1 MSLWGNLDAS
11 NNAPIFWDA
20 GGYTPNVSANAS
32 VTANAANAQF
42 AGIFG
47 NTTIGFWREGVAT
60 GVFGVDT
67 TEANSNSLLST
78 GDGRTVTHAGW
89 VERIAFTGPVLSIAV
104 NAAAVT
110 VNSYITFNGGSSGA
124 ATNMTGNVAANARV
138 YVNTTGHIVNVQ
150 ISAGGSY
157 ANTPRVE
164 SQFYAAPFTAAGNT
178 AIITAGSSTAAFTLT
193 MGGRANRVMQETLV
207 AMGSMTGD
215 ATAAED
221 SNYPDS

>member
-32 VTANAANAQF
+32 VTANAANGQF
-42 AGIFG
+42 AGIYG

-60 GVFGVDT
+60 GIFGVDT
-67 TEANSNSLLST
+67 TEANASSTLTT
-78 GDGRTVTHAGW
+78 GDGRNVTHAGW

-104 NAAAVT
+104 NAAAIT
-110 VNSYITFNGGSSGA
+110 VNSFITFNGGSSGA
-124 ATNMTGNVAANARV
+124 EAGMTGNVAANARIF
-138 YVNTTGHIVNVQ
+138 VNTTGHIVNVQ
-150 ISAGGSY
+150 ISSGGSY

-164 SQFYAAPFTAAGNT
+164 NLFHAANNAL
-178 AIITAGSSTAAFTLT
+178 ITPSYSNAVFTLT
-193 MGGRANRVMQETLV
+193 MGGRANRVVQETLV

>member
-32 VTANAANAQF
+32 VTANAANGQF

-60 GVFGVDT
+60 GIFGVDS
-67 TEANSNSLLST
+67 TEASSLLTT

-110 VNSYITFNGGSSGA
+110 VNSFITFNGGSSGA
-124 ATNMTGNVAANARV
+124 EAGMTGNVAANARIF
-138 YVNTTGHIVNVQ
+138 VNTAGYIVNVQ
-150 ISAGGSY
+150 ISSGGSY

-164 SQFYAAPFTAAGNT
+164 NLFHAANNAL
-178 AIITAGSSTAAFTLT
+178 ITPSYSNAVFTLT

-221 SNYPDS
+221 GNYPDS

>member
-20 GGYTPNVSANAS
+20 SGYTPNVSANAS
-32 VTANAANAQF
+32 VTANAANGQF

-67 TEANSNSLLST
+67 TEASSLLST

-104 NAAAVT
+104 NAAAIS
-110 VNSYITFNGGSSGA
+110 VNSFITFNGGSSGA
-124 ATNMTGNVAANARV
+124 EAGMTGNVAANARIF
-138 YVNTTGHIVNVQ
+138 VNTTGHIVNVVVNF
-150 ISAGGSY
+150 GGSY

-164 SQFYAAPFTAAGNT
+164 SQFYAPPFTGGGNT

>member
-32 VTANAANAQF
+32 VTANAANGQF
-42 AGIFG
+42 AGIYG

-60 GVFGVDT
+60 GIFGVDT
-67 TEANSNSLLST
+67 TEANASSTLTT

-110 VNSYITFNGGSSGA
+110 VNSFITFNGGSSGA
-124 ATNMTGNVAANARV
+124 EAGMTGNVAANARIF
-138 YVNTTGHIVNVQ
+138 VNTAGYIVNVQ
-150 ISAGGSY
+150 ISSGGSY

-164 SQFYAAPFTAAGNT
+164 NLFHAANNAL
-178 AIITAGSSTAAFTLT
+178 ITPSYSNAVFTLT
-193 MGGRANRVMQETLV
+193 MGGRANRVVQETLV

-215 ATAAED
+215 GTAAED

>member
-32 VTANAANAQF
+32 VTANAANGQF

-67 TEANSNSLLST
+67 TEANSNSLLTT
-78 GDGRTVTHAGW
+78 GDGRNVTHAGW

-110 VNSYITFNGGSSGA
+110 VNSFITFNGGSSGA
-124 ATNMTGNVAANARV
+124 EAGMTGNVAANARIF
-138 YVNTTGHIVNVQ
+138 VNTAGYIVNVQ
-150 ISAGGSY
+150 MSSGGSY

-164 SQFYAAPFTAAGNT
+164 NLFHAANNAL
-178 AIITAGSSTAAFTLT
+178 ITPSYSNAVFTLT
-193 MGGRANRVMQETLV
+193 MGGRANRVHQETLV

>member
-32 VTANAANAQF
+32 VTANAANGQF

-67 TEANSNSLLST
+67 TEANSNSLLTT
-78 GDGRTVTHAGW
+78 GDGRNVTHAGW

-110 VNSYITFNGGSSGA
+110 VNSFITFNGGSSGA
-124 ATNMTGNVAANARV
+124 EAGMTGNVAANARIF
-138 YVNTTGHIVNVQ
+138 VNTAGYIVNVQ
-150 ISAGGSY
+150 MSSGGSY

-164 SQFYAAPFTAAGNT
+164 NLFHAANNAL
-178 AIITAGSSTAAFTLT
+178 ITPSYSNAVFTLT

-221 SNYPDS
+221 GNYPDS

>member
-32 VTANAANAQF
+32 VTANAANAQYD
-42 AGIFG
+42 GIFG

-60 GVFGVDT
+60 GVFGVDA
-67 TEANSNSLLST
+67 TEANSLLTT

-104 NAAAVT
+104 NAAAIS

-138 YVNTTGHIVNVQ
+138 YVNTTGHIVNVE
-150 ISAGGSY
+150 ISSGGSY

-193 MGGRANRVMQETLV
+193 MGGRANRVVQETLV

-215 ATAAED
+215 ATSFANT
-221 SNYPDS
+221 NYPES